1 MGADV
6 RIVPRSEW
14 GARHGRGTAVPHRMP
29 WGEVVIHTIAGSIR
43 DEDWPAI
50 TEAASILHPH
60 ERQQMAGIEHY
71 HVTARG
77 WQGIGYSFV
86 IFEDGTICEGRGWGY
101 SGGHTE
107 GRNSTAAGVA
117 FSGHGDHKRATE
129 AQWGAAW
136 WLIGEGIRTGH
147 LTPRPLITGHRNYS
161 TKGKTCPGNLI
172 YPQLHRLHNITGN
185 PRPTPTIPKPEEID
199 MATAAELRAEIKAA
213 NKAVRDDTWR
223 LFSAINDRVTRL
235 RDATLLI
242 RAGDLAKADEKLA
255 AIDTE
260 FDDLRAE
267 LEALQS

>member
-1 MGADV
+1 V

-14 GARHGRGTAVPHRMP
+14 GARHGRGSAVPHRMP

-107 GRNSTAAGVA
+107 GRNSSAAGVA
-117 FSGHGDHKRATE
+117 FSGHGDKRPATE
-129 AQWGAAW
+129 AQWAAAW
-136 WLIGEGIRTGH
+136 WLISEGVRLGH
-147 LTPRPLITGHRNYS
+147 LSARPLVTGHRNYS

-172 YPQLHRLHNITGN
+172 YPQLHRLHNITGHQT
-185 PRPTPTIPKPEEID
+185 PPAPPTGDDDMTPEQAQMLREIHEQL
-199 MATAAELRAEIKAA
+199 T
-213 NKAVRDDTWR
+213 VSRDDKARQGPTVRWMV
-223 LFSAINDRVTRL
+223 AKANDRIVRL
-235 RDATLLI
+235 LGR
-242 RAGDLAKADEKLA
+242 G
-255 AIDTE
+255 
-260 FDDLRAE
+260 
-267 LEALQS
+267 